1 MRLFERASLG
11 SRGLAVVFGM
21 LGVVGLCLPAA
32 WSTVTGDDQSS
43 VGSGL
48 YPAAHAITGAR
59 IIAAP
64 GKTYDPGTIVVRR
77 GIIESVGPDKEVT
90 VPYDAETIDGK
101 GLVVYPGFLDLY
113 TTIGQAAGVERSAT
127 GKGRPVDLAEAPLPS
142 TPPDNRKG
150 LTPEFEVA
158 GALEFNDGLAD
169 PRRRLGF
176 TDLLSA
182 PAGAIATGQSAL
194 VSLSGLPRRETIVAA
209 PVALHVNLAPP
220 TEPAAAVTPAQPAPT
235 PGPGPGQ
242 NRRRGLFTPQAGEN
256 PYPRVLMG
264 SVAHF
269 RQAMLD
275 GDHARTLETYY
286 QAHGGPR
293 PAFDPALKALQSAR
307 SKRLAIWWEANTRDE
322 IHRALDL
329 AEEFGTSAV
338 IVGGKEAAKVVDR
351 LKAGKVPV
359 VLRLNFPVEPKV
371 PTEEEYQKRPPAERD
386 EPLKLLAHRKA
397 EWKKLVG
404 TAAVLAKAGVPFAFS
419 SDGIERIDSFP
430 GAVRQLITA
439 GLTADQA
446 LAGLTRSAAAIA
458 LVDKRLGTLEAGK
471 LAHVVAMTAPF
482 TEERAKVRYVLLDG
496 VKFDIK
502 PEDRARTKARAAGP
516 DGAGPDGAPGERPG
530 LAGKGGTGRRSRGE
544 ATENDRPNEREGS
557 ENAADRKSTREPGE
571 TAERRSRPGAETP
584 AKKSGTPR
592 SPDDS
597 DQSRVA
603 IAAAPTKAAAKPT
616 NSENDLASQPQ
627 EKTADDAKP
636 GSSRGDDAAKPQ
648 ERRPKEAQSD
658 DAKPAATGNEPAKPE
673 TSKQR
678 PSGAQPQKAETA
690 KSDTSK
696 SESKKPPAPP
706 FHDVA
711 TELDEDR
718 KPVLHTGGDVLI
730 KDATILTVT
739 KGTIAKG
746 SILVKGGKI
755 KAVGSSLTAPE
766 GVLVINAA
774 GMVAMPGIIDTH
786 SHIAVQGGV
795 NEGTLSIVPEVRVKD
810 VVTGDDVM
818 IYRALAGGTTTAR
831 LLHGSANTIG
841 GQDAVIKL
849 KYGQAGRDLIIR
861 DGPQGVKFALGE
873 NVTRSTRRF
882 PNTRMGV
889 ESVIERAFEEG
900 RAYRERWDE
909 FRKEVKSKGEAAA
922 GPPPRVDLRLEALAG
937 VLDGSIK
944 VHCHCYRSDEIL
956 MLLRAAQRYGVR
968 VQSLQHV
975 LEGYKVAA
983 EIAAHG
989 ASSSTFSDWWAYKI
1003 EAYDAIPFNA
1013 ALLTEAGASV
1023 CIKSDD
1029 AELMRHLNL
1038 EAAKMVKYGGVSE
1051 TQALAMIT
1059 INAARQL
1066 GLDARLGSIEVGKD
1080 ADIVLYNGHPFDA
1093 FSRCEL
1099 AIIDGEVFFQRYEP
1113 GGGFGVRPGE
1123 HAVMPAA
1130 AESVRNRSIEI
1141 AAQPKNLFALVGA
1154 NLHPVSGP
1162 EIKGGTLVIAGGKI
1176 AAIGPAGTPIPP
1188 EAQTI
1193 ELSGLDVWP
1202 GMVDAGSTIGLFEIG
1217 SLAETQ
1223 DHSDAAQY
1231 QPELRT
1237 STAIHADSEHIPVTR
1252 ANGVL
1257 TSLVQP
1263 TGGIISGQ
1271 SCLIDLNGWVPR
1283 EMVVADR
1290 LALDVRIPPYVA
1302 RSPDSPRPGLGPNR
1316 PGPGPGPGGALA
1328 GENAAAEARKQRLD
1342 KIKELFRMALA
1353 YDRVV
1358 SKAHERGESPPAP
1371 DLRLEAL
1378 LPYARGEKPVI
1389 LHANQPVEIL
1399 DALEIARDLKL
1410 KAVISGAA
1418 DAWKVAEAIK
1428 QAKVP
1433 VLIEGALNLPRH
1445 EHDPYDSAYSNAA
1458 KLHAAGV
1465 TFAIHSK
1472 SGGASGE
1479 TAARNLP
1486 FEAAAAIAFG
1496 LPEDVGLKAVTLT
1509 PAQILGVADQ
1519 VGSLESGK
1527 RANVVITAGH
1537 LLQPTTPVLALFIDG
1552 EPLRPESRH
1561 TQLYAKYR
1569 RRLDEVRAGRAKL
1582 GIDEAPTKLSG
1593 TSPASPPP
1601 TRAERQ

>member
-1 MRLFERASLG
+1 MRLIERASKS

-21 LGVVGLCLPAA
+21 LAVLGLCLPAA
-32 WSTVTGDDQSS
+32 WSTVTADEQSS
-43 VGSGL
+43 LGSGL
-48 YPAAHAITGAR
+48 YPAAHAITGAK

-64 GKTYDPGTIVVRR
+64 GKVFDPGTIVVRR
-77 GIIESVGPDKEVT
+77 GIIEQVGADKDVT

-113 TTIGQAAGVERSAT
+113 TTIGQATGVERSAT
-127 GKGRPVDLAEAPLPS
+127 GKGRPVDLAEAPLAS

-158 GALEFNDGLAD
+158 GAVELTDALAD

-176 TDLLSA
+176 TDLVSA

-194 VSLSGLPRRETIVAA
+194 LSLSGLPRREAIVAA

-220 TEPAAAVTPAQPAPT
+220 FEPAAATATPTPPAVT

-242 NRRRGLFTPQAGEN
+242 NRRRGFAGPQAGEN

-275 GDHARTLETYY
+275 ADHAQKLEAFYKVH
-286 QAHGGPR
+286 AGPR
-293 PAFDPALKALQSAR
+293 PPVDPSLKALESAR
-307 SKRLAIWWEANTRDE
+307 SKRLAVWWEANTRDE

-329 AEEFGTSAV
+329 AQEFGTSAV

-351 LKAGKVPV
+351 LKAAKVPV
-359 VLRLNFPVEPKV
+359 VLRLNFPVEPRV
-371 PTEEEYQKRPPAERD
+371 PTAEEYQKRAPAERD
-386 EPLKLLAHRKA
+386 EPLKVLTHRKA

-404 TAAVLAKAGVPFAFS
+404 TAAVLAKAGVSFAFAT
-419 SDGIERIDSFP
+419 DGIERIDTFP
-430 GAVRQLITA
+430 SALRQLITA

-446 LAGLTRSAAAIA
+446 LAALTKNAADIA
-458 LVDKRLGTLEAGK
+458 AVDSRLGSLEAGK
-471 LAHVVAMTAPF
+471 MAHVVAMTAPF
-482 TEERAKVRYVLLDG
+482 TEERAKVRYVLIDG
-496 VKFDIK
+496 LKFDIK
-502 PEDRARTKARAAGP
+502 PEDRARARSRTGGADGAAP
-516 DGAGPDGAPGERPG
+516 DGPPADRPG
-530 LAGKGGTGRRSRGE
+530 VAGRGGMGRRPRGE
-544 ATENDRPNEREGS
+544 GTDQDRPAG
-557 ENAADRKSTREPGE
+557 
-571 TAERRSRPGAETP
+571 
-584 AKKSGTPR
+584 
-592 SPDDS
+592 S
-597 DQSRVA
+597 DQSERSAEPKSVREK
-603 IAAAPTKAAAKPT
+603 AATTERTSRPQGAAAAAKSAKPQSSDG
-616 NSENDLASQPQ
+616 SEASQVASLRAQTKASTTPSNSSAQVKSAAPQ
-627 EKTADDAKP
+627 DPKTADDAKP
-636 GSSRGDDAAKPQ
+636 PVDKDERTTTASSQQKAAGGAPAKAATAKADTAKP
-648 ERRPKEAQSD
+648 D
-658 DAKPAATGNEPAKPE
+658 T
-673 TSKQR
+673 
-678 PSGAQPQKAETA
+678 KA
-690 KSDTSK
+690 
-696 SESKKPPAPP
+696 APP
-706 FHDVA
+706 RPFIDVA
-711 TELDEDR
+711 TEFDEDR
-718 KPVLHTGGDVLI
+718 KPAIHTGGDVLI

-739 KGTIAKG
+739 RGTISKG

-755 KAVGSSLTAPE
+755 KAVGSGLTAPE
-766 GVLVINAA
+766 GTSTINAA
-774 GMVAMPGIIDTH
+774 GMVVMPGIIDTH

-810 VVTGDDVM
+810 VVDGDDVM

-849 KYGQAGRDLIIR
+849 KFGKPARDLIIR
-861 DGPQGVKFALGE
+861 EGPQGVKFALGE

-900 RAYRERWDE
+900 RAYQERWAE
-909 FRKEVKSKGEAAA
+909 YKNLVRTKGEAAA

-968 VQSLQHV
+968 IQSLQHV

-1029 AELMRHLNL
+1029 AEMMRHLNT

-1066 GLDARLGSIEVGKD
+1066 GLDGRLGSIEVGKD
-1080 ADIVLYNGHPFDA
+1080 ADIVLFNGHPFDG

-1099 AIIDGEVFFQRYEP
+1099 AMIDGEVFFQRYEP
-1113 GGGFGVRPGE
+1113 GGGFGIRSGE
-1123 HAVMPAA
+1123 HTVMPAA
-1130 AESVRNRSIEI
+1130 PESVRNRAIEI
-1141 AAQPKNLFALVGA
+1141 TAQPKGLFALVGA

-1162 EIKGGTLVIAGGKI
+1162 EITGGTLVIANGRI

-1237 STAIHADSEHIPVTR
+1237 STAIHPDSEHIPVTR

-1263 TGGIISGQ
+1263 MGGIISGQ
-1271 SCLIDLNGWVPR
+1271 GALIDLNGWVPR
-1283 EMVVADR
+1283 EMVIVDR
-1290 LALDVRIPPYVA
+1290 LTLEVRIPPYVS
-1302 RSPDSPRPGLGPNR
+1302 RSGESRRPGLGPNR
-1316 PGPGPGPGGALA
+1316 PFPGPGPGGAP
-1328 GENAAAEARKQRLD
+1328 GGDTAAADARKERLD
-1342 KIKELFRMALA
+1342 KIKELFRTALA

-1358 SKAHERGESPPAP
+1358 AKARERRESPPAP
-1371 DLRLEAL
+1371 DIRLEAL
-1378 LPYARGEKPVI
+1378 VPYARGEKPVVF
-1389 LHANQPVEIL
+1389 HANQPVEIL
-1399 DALEIARDLKL
+1399 DALEIARELKL
-1410 KAVISGAA
+1410 KAVISGGTE
-1418 DAWKVAEAIK
+1418 AWKVADALKES
-1428 QAKVP
+1428 KVP
-1433 VLIEGALNLPRH
+1433 VLLDGALNLPRH
-1445 EHDPYDSAYSNAA
+1445 EYDPYDSAYANAA

-1472 SGGASGE
+1472 SGGSSGE

-1486 FEAAAAIAFG
+1486 FEAAAAIAYG
-1496 LPEDVGLKAVTLT
+1496 LPEDVGLKSVTLG

-1519 VGSLESGK
+1519 VGSLDTGK
-1527 RANVVITAGH
+1527 RANVVVTAGH
-1537 LLQPTTPVLALFIDG
+1537 LLQPTTPVLALFVDG

-1582 GIDEAPTKLSG
+1582 GLDEAPTKISG
-1593 TSPASPPP
+1593 TTPSSPPP
-1601 TRAERQ
+1601 IRTERQ